1 LTCGNIIHTVDNETT
16 PTDLILLDKA
26 NEETYSGAQ
35 AV

>member
-1 LTCGNIIHTVDNETT
+1 IT

-26 NEETYSGAQ
+26 NEETYLGAQ